1 MGATRRMGE
10 THTTRAT
17 RGRPGAVEPGPVG
30 EPGAPRSST
39 GRPVDGG
46 APAQVQGE
54 RAIHKTRA
62 AGEMP
67 DPLHDS
73 FQIFPAEFSERILLT
88 EGGGMWQDVATPRL
102 GVIPAQEEA
111 AVGVAYASWN
121 PFERTQVGQSSTTVC
136 LGCGRSFGDTTAWA
150 AHQCTWGPEAG

>member
-1 MGATRRMGE
+1 M
-10 THTTRAT
+10 
-17 RGRPGAVEPGPVG
+17 
-30 EPGAPRSST
+30 
-39 GRPVDGG
+39 
-46 APAQVQGE
+46 QGE

-136 LGCGRSFGDTTAWA
+136 LGCGRSFRDPAAWA
-150 AHQCTWGPEAG
+150 AHGCVWGLEEGRPR